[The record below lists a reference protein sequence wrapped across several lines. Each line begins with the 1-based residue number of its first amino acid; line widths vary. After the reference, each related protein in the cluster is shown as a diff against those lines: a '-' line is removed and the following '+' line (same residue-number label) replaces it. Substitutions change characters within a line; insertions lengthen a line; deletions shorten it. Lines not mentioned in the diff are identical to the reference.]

1 MNTIPQVIRDV
12 QNKHPNLNA
21 QYYRESKTAPFVPRR
36 FADFYQ
42 DSLDFGAGLLSL
54 GLNNAEPVGLL
65 SDNRRE
71 WSVADIGIQA
81 CGSADVPRGRDI
93 SDSEISII
101 YGVTNC
107 RFIVAER
114 NIEVNRL
121 IKAKDDLEDLKTI
134 IVMDDK
140 DKSPELSD
148 ISIVSFAQVIE
159 LGKEYR
165 TKNPTVIE
173 SMVDDGKKDDIA
185 TIIFTS
191 GTTGRPKGVPLTQAN
206 YLSHVSGGGARMG
219 TEPGDIWLTMLPV
232 WHSFER
238 IVQYIALG
246 NGVGLAYSKPIG
258 SIMMKDFADINPQYT
273 TAVPRIWES
282 VYGNIQKKMAAAS
295 PIKRALFSFF
305 VKVGGAYAT
314 LDNLYKGL
322 TPSFKKRNRMFDK
335 IISALPRL
343 ILMPINALGR
353 NVILKPIR
361 GLFGTSLKAAVSGGG
376 SLQKKIDLFFAAAGI
391 CLMEGY
397 GLTEAGPVIAV
408 RNLAT
413 LEAGTVGTP
422 FPGMQ
427 VKLLDDDGNECAPG
441 KMGLI
446 YAKGVQVM
454 KGYYKD
460 LEATKK
466 VLSADGWLNTGD
478 LGVMTYDRALA
489 IVGRIKDTIVL
500 SDGENIEPVPIEKHL
515 AYSPFIDTAVVVGQD
530 QKHLGALV
538 IPEFNKLKEF
548 AKENEIEYET
558 IEDLIQNPAVKSLYR
573 KEINDAVSH
582 HHGFKSFEH
591 IHDFILLTK
600 VFEVPRELSAK
611 QELKRSVVNTLYEK
625 EIKAIFA

>member
-1 MNTIPQVIRDV
+1 MNTIPQVIRDI
-12 QNKHPNLNA
+12 QAKYPNLNA
-21 QYYRESKTAPFVPRR
+21 QYYRPAKAKPFVSRS
-36 FADFYQ
+36 FSDFYQ
-42 DSLDFGAGLLSL
+42 DSLNFGAGLLSL
-54 GLNNAEPVGLL
+54 GLKNAEPVGIL

-71 WSVADIGIQA
+71 WSIADIGIQA
-81 CGSADVPRGRDI
+81 CKSADVPRGRDI
-93 SDSEISII
+93 SDAEISII

-107 RFIVAER
+107 RFIIAER
-114 NIEVNRL
+114 DVEAKRL
-121 IKAKDDLEDLKTI
+121 IEAKADLKELETI
-134 IVMDDK
+134 IVIEE
-140 DKSPELSD
+140 STLSD
-148 ISIVSFAQVIE
+148 VSSLSIIQFAQVIQ

-165 TKNPTVIE
+165 KKHPLIIE
-173 SMVDDGKKDDIA
+173 KIVDEGQKEDVA

-206 YLSHVSGGGARMG
+206 YLSHVSGGGQRMG

-258 SIMMKDFADINPQYT
+258 AIMMKDFADINPQYT

-282 VYGNIQKKMAAAS
+282 VYRNIQKKMAAAS
-295 PIKRALFSFF
+295 PLKRGLFGFF
-305 VKVGGAYAT
+305 VSVGGAYAR

-322 TPSFKKRNRMFDK
+322 TPRFKKRNRLLDK
-335 IISALPRL
+335 ILSAVPRL
-343 ILMPINALGR
+343 ILMPINALGK

-361 GLFGTSLKAAVSGGG
+361 GLFGTNLKAAVSGGG

-422 FPGMQ
+422 FPGME
-427 VKLLDDDGNECAPG
+427 VKLIDDDGNECAPG

-446 YAKGVQVM
+446 FARGVQVM

-460 LEATKK
+460 PEATAK

-515 AYSPFIDTAVVVGQD
+515 AYSHFIDTAVVVGQD
-530 QKHLGALV
+530 QKHLGALIV
-538 IPEFNKLKEF
+538 PEFTNLQEY
-548 AKENEIEYET
+548 AKENGIEYEG
-558 IEDLIQNPAVKSLYR
+558 IEDLIQLPAIKALYR
-573 KEINDAVSH
+573 KEIDNEVGH

-591 IHDFILLTK
+591 IHNFILLTK

-611 QELKRSVVNTLYEK
+611 QELKRTEVNKLYAK
-625 EIKAIFA
+625 EIKSIFS